1 MKIHEYQA
9 KELFANYGIPVPP
22 QTLAMTPDEVYEA
35 AGTYG
40 GTVAVKA
47 QVHVGGRGKAGG
59 IKVVKNADEAR
70 AAGERILG
78 MDIKGITVK
87 KVIVVESDAEI
98 VKEAYLGIILDRSA
112 KGISFI
118 CSAEGGVDI
127 EEVAA
132 TTPEKILTFH
142 TLSADEFPEAEARKV
157 AGKLFED
164 ETTAEPVLNVMRGL
178 FKVFVEKDC
187 SLAEINPL
195 VLNDR
200 GEVVALD
207 GKINFDENAL
217 FRQPD
222 VEALRDMDEEDPN
235 EIEAKEKGLSFIQLD
250 GDIGCMVNGAGLA
263 MATMDMIKFFGGEP
277 ANFLDVGGSSS
288 PAKVIHAF
296 KLLMGNPNVKAILV
310 NIFGG
315 ITRCDDIAEGI
326 LESYKQIEINLPIVI
341 RLSGTNAEE
350 GMAMLK
356 DTPLITAETFEAAVK
371 KAIELSKGGA
381 A

>member
-9 KELFANYGIPVPP
+9 HELFRKYGIVVPP
-22 QTLAMTPDEVYEA
+22 YTPATTPDEAYA
-35 AGTYG
+35 AAHAFG
-40 GTVAVKA
+40 GRVAVKA

-70 AAGERILG
+70 AAAERILG

-87 KVIVVESDAEI
+87 KLVVVESHAEI
-98 VKEAYLGIILDRSA
+98 VREAYLGAILDRGA

-118 CSAEGGVDI
+118 CSAAGGVDI

-132 TTPEKILTFH
+132 KTPEKIMTFH
-142 TLSADEFPEAEARKV
+142 AFSDVFPEDEARQV
-157 AGKLFED
+157 AGQLFHD
-164 ETTAEPVLNVMRGL
+164 EATAAPVLEVMRGL
-178 FKVFVEKDC
+178 FRLFIEKDC

-207 GKINFDENAL
+207 GKINFDDNAL
-217 FRQPD
+217 YRQPD
-222 VEALRDMDEEDPN
+222 IVALRDMDEEDEK
-235 EIEAKEKGLSFIQLD
+235 EIEAKEKGLSFVQLD

-263 MATMDMIKFFGGEP
+263 MATMDMIRHFGGAP

-288 PAKVIHAF
+288 PDKVVHAF
-296 KLLMGNPNVKAILV
+296 TLLMGNPKIKAILV

-315 ITRCDDIAEGI
+315 ITRCDDIARGI
-326 LESYKQIEINLPIVI
+326 LESYKRVDINRPMVI

-350 GMAMLK
+350 GMRMLEG
-356 DTPLITAETFEAAVK
+356 TPLITADSFEAAVK
-371 KAIELSKGGA
+371 KAIALSKGETA
-381 A
+381 

>member
-9 KELFANYGIPVPP
+9 KELFRQYGIAVPP
-22 QTLAMTPDEVYEA
+22 DQVVETAEA
-35 AGTYG
+35 ARDVAAKFG

-59 IKVVKNADEAR
+59 IKVVNGPEAAYE
-70 AAGERILG
+70 AAQRILG

-87 KVIVVESDAEI
+87 KLLVVESHAEI
-98 VKEAYLGIILDRSA
+98 VKEAYLGVILDRSV

-132 TTPEKILTFH
+132 TMPEKIIQFH
-142 TLSADEFPEAEARKV
+142 TTSKTFPEADARAV
-157 AGKLFED
+157 AGKLFND
-164 ETTAEPVLNVMRGL
+164 DATADAVLNAMRGL
-178 FKVFVEKDC
+178 FNLLVEKDG

-195 VLNDR
+195 VLNDH

-207 GKINFDENAL
+207 GKVNFDDNAL
-217 FRQPD
+217 FRLPD

-235 EIEAKEKGLSFIQLD
+235 EIEAKAKGLSFIQLD
-250 GDIGCMVNGAGLA
+250 GEIGCMVNGAGLA
-263 MATMDMIKFFGGEP
+263 MATMDMIKFYGGEP

-288 PAKVIHAF
+288 PEKVIHAF
-296 KLLMGNPNVKAILV
+296 KLLMSNPKVKAILV

-315 ITRCDDIAEGI
+315 ITRCDDIARGI
-326 LESYKQIEINLPIVI
+326 LESYKQIDIHLPIVI

-350 GMAMLK
+350 GMQLLEG
-356 DTPLITAETFEAAVK
+356 TPLVTADSFGAAVQ
-371 KAIELSKGGA
+371 KAIALSKGEA